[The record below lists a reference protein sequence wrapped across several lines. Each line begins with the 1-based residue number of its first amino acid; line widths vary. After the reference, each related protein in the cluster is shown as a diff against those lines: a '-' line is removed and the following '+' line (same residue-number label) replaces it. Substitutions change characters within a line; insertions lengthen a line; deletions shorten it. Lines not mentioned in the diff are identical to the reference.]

1 MSAQLPLNPAGRRL
15 EALLRERIVYL
26 DGAMGTMLQRL
37 KLSEADYRG
46 SLLKDHPR
54 DLKGNN
60 DLLVLT
66 QPEAVEAVH
75 RAYFDAGSDLVE
87 TNTFNGTSIAQEEYG
102 LAHLVKEINAAAV
115 AVARKAAR
123 SAEAATPGRVCL
135 VAGAIGP
142 TNKTLSMGRDVSDP
156 ARRDVTFDQVR
167 DAYREQ
173 VDALLDAGADCLLCE
188 TVFDALVLKA
198 ALVAI
203 DEAFEAR
210 GSRVPLLI
218 SGTITDASGRT
229 LTGQTVE
236 AFWNTVRHAKPL
248 TIGLN
253 CALGGEQMRPHI
265 EELARKADTF
275 VSCYP
280 NAGLPNPLSPTG
292 FPEGPEDTAAILE
305 TFARDGLVNLVG
317 GCCGTTPEHIAAI
330 RRRTERFPARAVPAA
345 PPALRLAG
353 LEALNLEGGAAAFVN
368 VGERT
373 NVAGSRKFRDLV
385 KAGRF
390 GEALEIAKQQV
401 ENGAAVIDVN
411 FDDGM
416 IDGVPAMTRFLSL
429 AAVEPDIARVPI
441 MVDSSKWEILE
452 AGLRCVQGKPIVN
465 SLSLKEGPEELV
477 RKARVCRR
485 FGAAAVVMAFDERG
499 QAATLADKVRICER
513 AYRVLT
519 EEAGMDPQDIIFDAN
534 ILTVATGIREHDNYA
549 VDFIEAVREIKRRC
563 PGVRASGGLSNVS
576 FAFQGNNRVR
586 EAMHAVFLYHAIRAG
601 LDMAIVN
608 AGMIEVVEEIDPEL
622 REHVEDVILNR
633 RPDATERLLALAPR
647 FAKDKGASAQAA
659 ENPAWREL
667 PVAERLRHALVKGD
681 ASHIEADT
689 LEALRGLGKPL
700 EVIEGPLMAG
710 MRVVGDLFGAGKMF
724 LPQVV
729 KSARVMKAAVAALE
743 PALLAEKS
751 SGSKRGTF
759 LIATVKG
766 DVHDI
771 GKNIV
776 GVVLACNNWEVVDL
790 GVMVPTDRIVE
801 QAKATGADFIGLS
814 GLITPSLDEMMAVA
828 DALKRA
834 GVDKPL
840 LIGGA
845 TTSREHTAIKIAQR
859 HGGPVVHVADASLV
873 TTVCSDL
880 SSSEKRAAY
889 VADLSARQ
897 SRIREDY
904 ESRGP
909 AASVPLAA
917 ARSRPL
923 VPEGNAPRAPAK
935 PGATAFDRI
944 DPAAV
949 AEIIDWTPF
958 FVTWSLKG
966 AFPKILASEKYGAEA
981 RKLLDDARR
990 ELDDLIRHQ
999 RVHLRAVA
1007 GIWPARRVGDDVRV
1021 FADAAQARALGD
1033 FHFLRD
1039 QAVRPATDRC
1049 RSLADLVSDQPG
1061 DHLGA
1066 FVVSAGHELDA
1077 YAKSFKEKDPYREI
1091 LIQALADRL
1100 AEGTAEWLHREV
1112 RTRLWGYAPEE
1123 RLSVRELIDEAYA
1136 GRRPAAGYPAC
1147 PEHTEKALIWELLDA
1162 EKATGCSL
1170 TESYAMNPAA
1180 SVSGLYFGHPGS
1192 VYFDVDCVQR
1202 DQVEDYARR
1211 KGWTVAEA
1219 ERWLAPVLG
1228 YRT

>member
-1 MSAQLPLNPAGRRL
+1 MSAELPLNPAGERL
-15 EALLRERIVYL
+15 QALLRQRIVYL
-26 DGAMGTMLQRL
+26 DGAMGTMLQQK
-37 KLSEADYRG
+37 KLTEADYRG
-46 SLLKDHPR
+46 DRLKSHPR

-66 QPEAVEAVH
+66 KPEVVEAVH
-75 RAYFDAGSDLVE
+75 RDYFAAGSDLVE
-87 TNTFNGTSIAQEEYG
+87 TNTFNGTSIAQAEYG
-102 LAHLVKEINAAAV
+102 LQHLVREINLAAV
-115 AVARKAAR
+115 AVARRAADT
-123 SAEAATPGRVCL
+123 AMAATPGRECW

-156 ARRDVTFDQVR
+156 GKRDVTFDEVR

-210 GSRVPLLI
+210 GARVPVLI

-253 CALGGEQMRPHI
+253 CALGGAQMRPHI

-305 TFARDGLVNLVG
+305 TFARDGLVNLLG
-317 GCCGTTPEHIAAI
+317 GCCGTTPDHIRAI
-330 RRRTERFPARAVPAA
+330 RRRTEGFNPRPVPTA
-345 PPALRLAG
+345 PDALRLAG
-353 LEALNLEGGAAAFVN
+353 LEALNLAGGAASFVS

-373 NVAGSRKFRDLV
+373 NVAGSKIFRDLI
-385 KAGRF
+385 AG
-390 GEALEIAKQQV
+390 GQYGKALEVAKQQV
-401 ENGAAVIDVN
+401 ANGAAIIDIN
-411 FDDGM
+411 FDAGLL
-416 IDGVPAMTRFLSL
+416 DGVAAMNRFLSL
-429 AAVEPDIARVPI
+429 VAVEPDIARVPVMI
-441 MVDSSKWEILE
+441 DSSKWEILE

-465 SLSLKEGPEELV
+465 SLSLKEGPAELV
-477 RKARVCRR
+477 RRARICRK
-485 FGAAAVVMAFDERG
+485 FGAAVVIMAFDEQG
-499 QAATLADKVRICER
+499 QAATLADKIRICER
-513 AYRVLT
+513 AYGVLT
-519 EEAGMDPQDIIFDAN
+519 REAGFDPQDIIFDAN
-534 ILTVATGIREHDNYA
+534 ILTVGTGIREHDNYA
-549 VDFIEAVREIKRRC
+549 VDFIGAVREIKRRC
-563 PGVRASGGLSNVS
+563 PGARTSGGLSNVS

-586 EAMHAVFLYHAIRAG
+586 EAMHSVFLYHAIAAG

-608 AGMIEVVEEIDPEL
+608 AGMLEVYAAIDPEL

-647 FAKDKGASAQAA
+647 FAKDKGAAAGPTDSA
-659 ENPAWREL
+659 AWREL
-667 PVAERLRHALVKGD
+667 PVAGRLEHALVKGID
-681 ASHIEADT
+681 THVAADT
-689 LEALRGLGKPL
+689 LEALAQLKRPL
-700 EVIEGPLMAG
+700 DVIEGPLMAG

-751 SGSKRGTF
+751 AGSKRGTF

-776 GVVLACNNWEVVDL
+776 GVVLACNNYEVVDM
-790 GVMVPTDRIVE
+790 GVMVPTDKIVE
-801 QAKATGADFIGLS
+801 EAKRTGADFIGLS

-845 TTSREHTAIKIAQR
+845 TTSREHTAIKIAAR

-873 TTVCSDL
+873 TSVCSDL
-880 SSSEKRAAY
+880 LSADKRADF
-889 VADLSARQ
+889 VAKLAATQ
-897 SRIREDY
+897 AKTREDY
-904 ESRGP
+904 ERRGP
-909 AASVPLAA
+909 VASIPLAE

-923 VPEGNAPRAPAK
+923 APKGTHPAAPAK
-935 PGATAFDRI
+935 PGVTVYQDI
-944 DPAAV
+944 DPRAV

-958 FVTWSLKG
+958 FVTWGLKG
-966 AFPKILASEKYGAEA
+966 VFPRILSSKECGEQA
-981 RKLLDDARR
+981 RKLFDDARR
-990 ELDDLIRHQ
+990 ELDALIAGNRI
-999 RVHLRAVA
+999 RLRAVA
-1007 GIWPARRVGDDVRV
+1007 GIWPARRITDDVRV
-1021 FADAAQARALGD
+1021 FADAAQAKALGT

-1039 QAVRPATDRC
+1039 QAVRPNTDRC
-1049 RSLADLVSDQPG
+1049 RSLADLVSDEPG

-1066 FVVSAGHELDA
+1066 FAVSAGHEIDA

-1112 RTRLWGYAPEE
+1112 RTKLWGYAPGEQ
-1123 RLSVRELIDEAYA
+1123 LTVQELIDEAYA

-1147 PEHTEKALIWELLDA
+1147 PEHTEKELIWKLLDA
-1162 EKATGCSL
+1162 ERATGCSL
-1170 TESYAMNPAA
+1170 TESFAMNPAA

-1192 VYFDVDCVQR
+1192 IYFDVDALQR
-1202 DQVEDYARR
+1202 DQVEDYASR

-1219 ERWLAPVLG
+1219 EKWLAPVIG
-1228 YRT
+1228 YKT

>member
-1 MSAQLPLNPAGRRL
+1 MPAQLPLNPAGERL

-26 DGAMGTMLQRL
+26 DGAMGTMLQQR

-46 SLLKDHPR
+46 NLLKDHPR

-66 QPEAVEAVH
+66 KPEVVEEVH
-75 RAYFDAGSDLVE
+75 RAYFEAGSDIIE

-102 LAHLVKEINAAAV
+102 LAHLVREINAAAV
-115 AVARKAAR
+115 AVARRAAKA
-123 SAEAATPGRVCL
+123 AEAASPGRVCL
-135 VAGAIGP
+135 VAGALGP
-142 TNKTLSMGRDVSDP
+142 TNKTLSMGRDVTDP
-156 ARRDVTFDQVR
+156 GKRDVTFDQVR

-317 GCCGTTPEHIAAI
+317 GCCGTTPAHIAAI
-330 RRRTERFPARAVPAA
+330 RRRTGRFAARAVPAA
-345 PPALRLAG
+345 APALRLAG
-353 LEALNLEGGAAAFVN
+353 LEALNLTGGAASFVN
-368 VGERT
+368 IGERT
-373 NVAGSRKFRDLV
+373 NVTGSP
-385 KAGRF
+385 RF
-390 GEALEIAKQQV
+390 KKLILADDYAEALKVARQQV

-411 FDDGM
+411 FDDGLL
-416 IDGVPAMTRFLSL
+416 DGVAAMTRFLNL
-429 AAVEPDIARVPI
+429 LAVEPDIARVPVMI
-441 MVDSSKWEILE
+441 DSSKWAILE
-452 AGLRCVQGKPIVN
+452 AGLRCVQGKPVVN
-465 SLSLKEGPEELV
+465 SLSLKEGEAELV
-477 RKARVCRR
+477 RQARVCAR
-485 FGAAAVVMAFDERG
+485 FGAAMVVMAFDERG
-499 QAATLADKVRICER
+499 QAATKEDKVRICER
-513 AYRVLT
+513 AYKVLT
-519 EEAGMDPQDIIFDAN
+519 EQAGTDPEDIIFDCN
-534 ILTVATGIREHDNYA
+534 ILTVGTGIKEHAGYA
-549 VDFIEAVREIKRRC
+549 VDFIEAVREVKRRC
-563 PGVRASGGLSNVS
+563 PGARTSGGLSNIS
-576 FAFQGNNRVR
+576 FSYRGNNPVR
-586 EAMHAVFLYHAIRAG
+586 EAMHSAFLYHAIAAG

-608 AGMIEVVEEIDPEL
+608 AGMLEVYEEIDPEL
-622 REHVEDVILNR
+622 RELVEDVLLNR
-633 RPDATERLLALAPR
+633 REDATERLTGAAAR
-647 FAKDKGASAQAA
+647 FSKEKAEEGPSDAQ
-659 ENPAWREL
+659 AWREL
-667 PVAERLRHALVKGD
+667 PLPDRLKHALVKGD
-681 ASHIEADT
+681 DSHIEGDT
-689 LEALRGLGKPL
+689 LEALAELGRPIQ
-700 EVIEGPLMAG
+700 VIEGPLMDG

-729 KSARVMKAAVAALE
+729 KSARVMKKAVAALE

-834 GVDKPL
+834 GIDKPL

-880 SSSEKRAAY
+880 SSSEKHAAY
-889 VADLSARQ
+889 VADLAARQ
-897 SRIREDY
+897 ARIREDY

-909 AASVPLAA
+909 AASVPLAT
-917 ARSRPL
+917 ARARPL
-923 VPEGNAPRAPAK
+923 VPEGKAPRAPAK
-935 PGATAFDRI
+935 PGATAFDGI

-966 AFPKILASEKYGAEA
+966 TFPRILTSEKYGAEA
-981 RKLLDDARR
+981 RKLFDDARR
-990 ELDDLIRHQ
+990 ELDDLLRHN
-999 RVHLRAVA
+999 RVRLRAAA

-1021 FADAAQARALGD
+1021 FADAGQAKALGD

-1123 RLSVRELIDEAYA
+1123 RLSVQELIDEAYA

-1147 PEHTEKALIWELLDA
+1147 PEHTEKALIWKLLDA
-1162 EKATGCSL
+1162 EQSTGCSL
-1170 TESYAMNPAA
+1170 TESYAMSPAA

-1192 VYFDVDCVQR
+1192 VYFDVDCLQK

-1211 KGWTVAEA
+1211 KGWTVAQA
-1219 ERWLAPVLG
+1219 EKWLAPVLG

>member
-1 MSAQLPLNPAGRRL
+1 MPAQLPLNPAGERL
-15 EALLRERIVYL
+15 EALLRERLVYL

-46 SLLKDHPR
+46 TLLKDHPR

-66 QPEAVEAVH
+66 KPEAVEAIH

-102 LAHLVKEINAAAV
+102 LAHLVREINAAAV
-115 AVARKAAR
+115 AVARRAAKA
-123 SAEAATPGRVCL
+123 AEAASPGRTCL

-142 TNKTLSMGRDVSDP
+142 TNKTLSMGRDVADP
-156 ARRDVTFDQVR
+156 GKRDVTFDQVR

-236 AFWNTVRHAKPL
+236 AFWNTVRHARPL

-330 RRRTERFPARAVPAA
+330 RRRTGRFAPRAVPAA

-373 NVAGSRKFRDLV
+373 NVAGSRKFKELV
-385 KAGRF
+385 VAGKF
-390 GEALEIAKQQV
+390 PEALAVAKQQV
-401 ENGAAVIDVN
+401 ENGAAIIDVN

-416 IDGVPAMTRFLSL
+416 IDGAAAMTRFLSL
-429 AAVEPDIARVPI
+429 AAVEPDIARVPVMI
-441 MVDSSKWEILE
+441 DSSKWEILE
-452 AGLRCVQGKPIVN
+452 AGMRCVQGKPVVN

-477 RKARVCRR
+477 RKARVCRK
-485 FGAAAVVMAFDERG
+485 FGAAAVVMAFDEKG

-513 AYRVLT
+513 AYKVLT
-519 EEAGMDPQDIIFDAN
+519 EEAGMDPQDIVFDAN
-534 ILTVATGIREHDNYA
+534 ILTVATGIKEHDNYA

-608 AGMIEVVEEIDPEL
+608 AGMIEVVEEIEPEL
-622 REHVEDVILNR
+622 REAVEDVILNR
-633 RPDATERLLALAPR
+633 RADATERLLALAPR
-647 FAKDKGASAQAA
+647 FAKDKGAAAQAA
-659 ENPAWREL
+659 ENPAWREA

-681 ASHIEADT
+681 ASHVEADT
-689 LEALRGLGKPL
+689 LEALRDLGKPL

-751 SGSKRGTF
+751 AGAKRGTF

-828 DALKRA
+828 DALTRA

-845 TTSREHTAIKIAQR
+845 TTSREHTAIKIAGR
-859 HGGPVVHVADASLV
+859 HVGPVVHVADASLV
-873 TTVCSDL
+873 TAVCSDL
-880 SSSEKRAAY
+880 ASPEKRDAY
-889 VADLSARQ
+889 VAELAARQ
-897 SRIREDY
+897 ARIREDY
-904 ESRGP
+904 ERRGP
-909 AASVPLAA
+909 AASVPLAE
-917 ARSRPL
+917 ARSRAL
-923 VPEGNAPRAPAK
+923 VPVGKAPGAPAK
-935 PGATAFDRI
+935 PGVTAYARI
-944 DPAAV
+944 DVAAV

-966 AFPKILASEKYGAEA
+966 TFPRILSSDKYGSEA

-990 ELDDLIRHQ
+990 ELDDLIRHD
-999 RVHLRAVA
+999 RVRLRAAA

-1021 FADAAQARALGD
+1021 YADAAQSRALGD

-1039 QAVRPATDRC
+1039 QAVRPSTDRC
-1049 RSLADLVSDQPG
+1049 RSLADLVSDLPG

-1091 LIQALADRL
+1091 LLQALADRL

-1112 RTRLWGYAPEE
+1112 RTRLWGYAPNE
-1123 RLSVRELIDEAYA
+1123 RLTVQQLIDEAYA

-1147 PEHTEKALIWELLDA
+1147 PEHTEKGLIWTLLDA
-1162 EKATGCSL
+1162 EAATGCSL
-1170 TESYAMNPAA
+1170 TESFAMNPAA

-1192 VYFDVDCVQR
+1192 IYFDVDNLQK

-1219 ERWLAPVLG
+1219 EKWLAPVLG

>member
-1 MSAQLPLNPAGRRL
+1 MPAKLPLNPAGERL

-26 DGAMGTMLQRL
+26 DGAMGTMLQQKR
-37 KLSEADYRG
+37 LSEADYRG
-46 SLLKDHPR
+46 TLLKDHPR

-66 QPEAVEAVH
+66 QPDIVEAIH
-75 RAYFDAGSDLVE
+75 LTYFEAGSDLVE

-102 LAHLVKEINAAAV
+102 LGHLVREINTAAV
-115 AVARKAAR
+115 VVARKAAQA
-123 SAEAATPGRVCL
+123 AEAAQPGRKCW

-142 TNKTLSMGRDVSDP
+142 TNKTLSMGRDVADP
-156 ARRDVTFDQVR
+156 GKRDVTFDQVR
-167 DAYREQ
+167 DSYREQ
-173 VDALLDAGADCLLCE
+173 VDALLEAGADCLLCE

-203 DEAFEAR
+203 EESFEAR
-210 GSRVPLLI
+210 GERVPLLI

-236 AFWNTVRHAKPL
+236 AFWNTVRHSHPL

-265 EELARKADTF
+265 EELSRKSGIF
-275 VSCYP
+275 VSAYP

-305 TFARDGLVNLVG
+305 TFARDGLVNLIG
-317 GCCGTTPEHIAAI
+317 GCCGTTPEHIRAI
-330 RRRTERFPARAVPAA
+330 RRRTEKYPARKPSAIQ
-345 PPALRLAG
+345 PALRLAG
-353 LEALNLEGGAAAFVN
+353 LEALNLTGGASDFVSI
-368 VGERT
+368 GERT
-373 NVAGSRKFRDLV
+373 NVTGSPKFKKLILAG
-385 KAGRF
+385 AY
-390 GEALEIAKQQV
+390 GEALNVAKQQV

-411 FDDGM
+411 FDDGLL
-416 IDGVPAMTRFLSL
+416 DGVAAMTRFLNL
-429 AAVEPDIARVPI
+429 VAVEPDIARVPI
-441 MVDSSKWEILE
+441 MIDSSKWEILE

-465 SLSLKEGPEELV
+465 SLSLKEGEEELV
-477 RKARVCRR
+477 RRARVCAR
-485 FGAAAVVMAFDERG
+485 FGAAIVVMAFDEKG
-499 QAATLADKVRICER
+499 QAATREDKVRICER
-513 AYRVLT
+513 AYKVLT
-519 EEAGMDPQDIIFDAN
+519 EQAGTDPEDIIFDCN
-534 ILTVATGIREHDNYA
+534 ILTVGTGIKEHAGYA

-563 PGVRASGGLSNVS
+563 PGVRTSGGLSNIS
-576 FAFQGNNRVR
+576 FSYRGNNPVR
-586 EAMHAVFLYHAIRAG
+586 EAMHSAFLYHAIAAG

-608 AGMIEVVEEIDPEL
+608 AGMLEVYEEINPEL
-622 REHVEDVILNR
+622 RELVEDVLLNR
-633 RPDATERLLALAPR
+633 REDATERLTNAAPR
-647 FAKDKGASAQAA
+647 FSKEKAEEGPSDAQA
-659 ENPAWREL
+659 WRSL
-667 PVAERLRHALVKGD
+667 PLADRLKHALVKGD
-681 ASHIEADT
+681 DSQIEADT
-689 LEALRGLGKPL
+689 LEALAQLTRPIK
-700 EVIEGPLMAG
+700 VIEGPLMDG

-729 KSARVMKAAVAALE
+729 KSARVMKKAVATLE

-751 SGSKRGTF
+751 GGGKRGTF

-776 GVVLACNNWEVVDL
+776 GVVLACNNYEVIDL

-801 QAKATGADFIGLS
+801 EAVRTKADFIGLS
-814 GLITPSLDEMMAVA
+814 GLITPSLDEMMSVA
-828 DALKRA
+828 DALTRA
-834 GVDKPL
+834 GIKRPL

-845 TTSREHTAIKIAQR
+845 TTSAEHTAIKIAGR

-873 TTVCSDL
+873 TAVCSDL
-880 SSSEKRAAY
+880 LNPERQKTFATELAAKQLK
-889 VADLSARQ
+889 V
-897 SRIREDY
+897 REAY
-904 ESRGP
+904 ERSGP
-909 AASVPLAA
+909 TPSVPLSE
-917 ARSRPL
+917 ARTRPL
-923 VPEGNAPRAPAK
+923 EPKGSPPGAPRQLGVTSYPRVD
-935 PGATAFDRI
+935 T
-944 DPAAV
+944 AAV

-966 AFPKILASEKYGAEA
+966 TFPKILTSAKYGTEA
-981 RKLLDDARR
+981 RKLIDDARR
-990 ELDDLIRHQ
+990 ELDDLIRHA
-999 RVHLRAVA
+999 RVHLRASA
-1007 GIWPARRVGDDVRV
+1007 GIWPARRVVDDVRV
-1021 FADAAQARALGD
+1021 FADAGQTVALGD

-1039 QAVRPATDRC
+1039 QAVRPSTDRC
-1049 RSLADLVSDQPG
+1049 RSLADLVSDKPG

-1112 RTRLWGYAPEE
+1112 RRTLWAYAPDEN
-1123 RLSVRELIDEAYA
+1123 LTVQQLIDEAYD

-1147 PEHTEKALIWELLDA
+1147 PEHTEKALIWKLLDA
-1162 EKATGCSL
+1162 GKSTDCSL
-1170 TESYAMNPAA
+1170 TESFAMNPAA

-1192 VYFDVDCVQR
+1192 IYFDVDCLQK
-1202 DQVEDYARR
+1202 DQVEDYAKR
-1211 KGWTVAEA
+1211 KGWSVAEA
-1219 ERWLAPVLG
+1219 EKWLAPVLG

>member
-1 MSAQLPLNPAGRRL
+1 MSGQLPLNPAGLRL

-26 DGAMGTMLQRL
+26 DGAMGTMLQQR

-46 SLLKDHPR
+46 ERLKSHPR

-66 QPEAVEAVH
+66 KPEVVEAVH

-102 LAHLVKEINAAAV
+102 LAHLVREINTAAV
-115 AVARKAAR
+115 AVARKAAVA
-123 SAEAATPGRVCL
+123 AEAATPGRVCL

-142 TNKTLSMGRDVSDP
+142 TNKTLSMGRDVADP
-156 ARRDVTFDQVR
+156 GKRDVTFDQVR

-210 GSRVPLLI
+210 GSRVPVLI

-236 AFWNTVRHAKPL
+236 AFWNTVRHARPL

-317 GCCGTTPEHIAAI
+317 GCCGTTPEHIRAI
-330 RRRTERFPARAVPAA
+330 RRRTERFAPRVVATPA
-345 PPALRLAG
+345 PALRLAG
-353 LEALNLEGGAAAFVN
+353 LEALNLAGGAASFVS

-373 NVAGSRKFRDLV
+373 NVAGSKVFRDLIA
-385 KAGRF
+385 AGDYAR
-390 GEALEIAKQQV
+390 ALEIAKQQV
-401 ENGAAVIDVN
+401 ANGAAIIDVN
-411 FDDGM
+411 FDAGLL
-416 IDGVPAMTRFLSL
+416 DGVAAMTRFLSL
-429 AAVEPDIARVPI
+429 VAVEPDIARVPVMI
-441 MVDSSKWEILE
+441 DSSKWEILE
-452 AGLRCVQGKPIVN
+452 AGLRGVQGKPIVN
-465 SLSLKEGPEELV
+465 SVSLKEGPAELV
-477 RKARVCRR
+477 RRARICRKY
-485 FGAAAVVMAFDERG
+485 GAAVVVMAFDEQG

-513 AYRVLT
+513 AYAVLT
-519 EEAGMDPQDIIFDAN
+519 RDAGMDPQDIIFDAN
-534 ILTVATGIREHDNYA
+534 ILTVGTGIREHDNYA
-549 VDFIEAVREIKRRC
+549 VDFIGAVREIKRRC
-563 PGVRASGGLSNVS
+563 PGVRTSGGLSNVS
-576 FAFQGNNRVR
+576 FSFQGNNRVR
-586 EAMHAVFLYHAIRAG
+586 EAMHSVFLYHAIAAG

-608 AGMIEVVEEIDPEL
+608 AGMLEVYEAIDPEL
-622 REHVEDVILNR
+622 RDHVEDVILNR

-647 FAKDKGASAQAA
+647 FAKDKGAASAAVETA
-659 ENPAWREL
+659 AWRDQ
-667 PVAERLRHALVKGD
+667 PVADRLRHALVKGID
-681 ASHIEADT
+681 THVAEDT
-689 LEALRGLGKPL
+689 LEALAQLGKPL

-729 KSARVMKAAVAALE
+729 KSARVMKAAVATLE

-751 SGSKRGTF
+751 AGSKRGTF

-776 GVVLACNNWEVVDL
+776 GVVLSCNNYEVIDL
-790 GVMVPTDRIVE
+790 GVMVPTERIVE
-801 QAKATGADFIGLS
+801 EARRTDADFIGLS

-834 GVDKPL
+834 GIDKPL

-845 TTSREHTAIKIAQR
+845 TTSREHTAIKIAGR
-859 HGGPVVHVADASLV
+859 HGGPVAHVADASLV

-880 SSSEKRAAY
+880 GSPERRDAFVAQLAAAQAK
-889 VADLSARQ
+889 VRD
-897 SRIREDY
+897 DY
-904 ESRGP
+904 ERRGP
-909 AASVPLAA
+909 AASVPLAV
-917 ARSRPL
+917 ARTRPL
-923 VPEGNAPRAPAK
+923 VPAGQPPGAPAR
-935 PGATAFDRI
+935 PGVTVYDDI

-958 FVTWSLKG
+958 FITWGLKG
-966 AFPKILASEKYGAEA
+966 VFPRILDSKACGEQA
-981 RKLLDDARR
+981 RKLFDDARR
-990 ELDDLIRHQ
+990 ELDDIIRSR
-999 RVHLRAVA
+999 RVRLRAAA
-1007 GIWPARRVGDDVRV
+1007 GLWPARRVGDDVRV
-1021 FADAAQARALGD
+1021 FADTAQSKALGT

-1039 QAVRPATDRC
+1039 QAVRPNTDRC

-1066 FVVSAGHELDA
+1066 FAVTAGHEIDA
-1077 YAKSFKEKDPYREI
+1077 YAKSFKTQDPYREI

-1112 RTRLWGYAPEE
+1112 RTKLWAYAPDE
-1123 RLSVRELIDEAYA
+1123 RLDVQGLIDETYA

-1147 PEHTEKALIWELLDA
+1147 PEHTEKALIWKLLDA
-1162 EKATGCSL
+1162 ERATGCSL
-1170 TESYAMNPAA
+1170 TESFAMNPAA

-1192 VYFDVDCVQR
+1192 IYFDVDTLQR
-1202 DQVEDYARR
+1202 DQVEDYAAR

-1219 ERWLAPVLG
+1219 EKWLAPVIG
-1228 YRT
+1228 YKT